1 MKLNTFMVIAA
12 IVAFIFGLGFILVPV
27 SSLQLYGTTTDLTGQ
42 FLGRYLGAALVGLA
56 FVIWLTRNAEPS
68 GTRKGLLTGLFVTML
83 LGFVVALY
91 DKFAGNGNALI
102 WLNVAIYLLLAIG
115 FGYFAFMKKD

>member
-1 MKLNTFMVIAA
+1 MKLNIFMMIAA
-12 IVAFIFGLGFILVPV
+12 IIALIFGLGFIIAPAA
-27 SSLQLYGTTTDLTGQ
+27 SLQPYGTTTDLTGE
-42 FLGRYLGAALVGLA
+42 FLARYLGASLVGLA

-91 DKFAGNGNALI
+91 DKFAGSGNGLI
-102 WLNVAIYLLLAIG
+102 WLNVVIYLLLAIG

>member
-1 MKLNTFMVIAA
+1 MKLNLFMMIAAVIALL
-12 IVAFIFGLGFILVPV
+12 FGLGFIVAPA
-27 SSLQLYGTTTDLTGQ
+27 SSLQLYGTSTNLTGE
-42 FLGRYLGAALVGLA
+42 FLARYLGASLVGLA

-91 DKFAGNGNALI
+91 DKFAGSGNALI
-102 WLNVAIYLLLAIG
+102 WLNVVIYLLLAIG
-115 FGYFAFMKKD
+115 FGYFAFMKTD